1 VGWDAKSPP
10 PKQGMWKQWSY
21 DLDVKGWALRCGPM
35 FYADVRRVGAYGN
48 YHAMLNS
55 DPMGDDADP
64 KMLMRVVDEEIIRRV
79 GEMSAAYKI
88 LHARVKGR

>member
-35 FYADVRRVGAYGN
+35 FYTDVRRVGAYGN